1 MDKVKRNERLAV
13 ITKTLCSNPSK
24 LFTLSY
30 FCSVLGAN
38 KSSLSE
44 DISALKAVFEQRGL
58 GRMETMPGA
67 MGGVRFIPS
76 IPKEKV
82 FAYAQELATMLS
94 DSRRALAGGYIYMTD
109 VLSDPQQ
116 LENMAQC
123 LAAPY
128 FNENIDHVIT
138 IETKGIPIA
147 LMCARVLGVP
157 LIIAR
162 RENRI
167 NEGSIVSINYITGSG
182 RRMET
187 MSLPR
192 RAIDNGQRV
201 LIVDDFMRAGGS
213 VKGLCD
219 LMREFNVTVEGVA
232 VLVATKQPERKLVE
246 GYRSLLTLYSVDD
259 YQGIIDIRPS
269 TVLSDNR
276 QM

>member
-1 MDKVKRNERLAV
+1 
-13 ITKTLCSNPSK
+13 
-24 LFTLSY
+24 
-30 FCSVLGAN
+30 
-38 KSSLSE
+38 
-44 DISALKAVFEQRGL
+44 
-58 GRMETMPGA
+58 
-67 MGGVRFIPS
+67 
-76 IPKEKV
+76 
-82 FAYAQELATMLS
+82 
-94 DSRRALAGGYIYMTD
+94 
-109 VLSDPQQ
+109 
-116 LENMAQC
+116 
-123 LAAPY
+123 
-128 FNENIDHVIT
+128 
-138 IETKGIPIA
+138 
-147 LMCARVLGVP
+147 MCARVLGVP

-269 TVLSDNR
+269 TVPSDNR

>member
-1 MDKVKRNERLAV
+1 MNKVKRNERLVV
-13 ITKTLCSNPSK
+13 ITKILCTNPSR

-30 FCSVLGAN
+30 FCSILGAT

-44 DISALKAVFEQRGL
+44 DISALKIVFEQRKM
-58 GRMETMPGA
+58 GRIETMSGA
-67 MGGVRFIPS
+67 TGGVRFIP
-76 IPKEKV
+76 ITDKDKLT
-82 FAYAQELATMLS
+82 AYVEDLAVVLR
-94 DSRRALAGGYIYMTD
+94 DSRRALSGGYIYMSD
-109 VLSDPQQ
+109 ILSDPVQ
-116 LENMAQC
+116 LEQIAECMAT
-123 LAAPY
+123 PY
-128 FNENIDHVIT
+128 INKNIDFVLT

-167 NEGSIVSINYITGSG
+167 NEGSRVSINYVTGSG
-182 RRMET
+182 RSMEA

-192 RAIDNGQRV
+192 RAVGSGQHV

-219 LMREFNVTVEGVA
+219 LMKEFNVVVSGIA
-232 VLVATKQPERKLVE
+232 VLVATKQPERKLVDK
-246 GYRSLLTLYSVDD
+246 YNSLLTLYSVDD

-269 TVLSDNR
+269 I
-276 QM
+276 